1 PNTFLPPRNLFF
13 LSFPPPLAYQIH
25 PKHIITPLSQ
35 THFSPYPHSTHTFI
49 KSINLTLTLSIHKH
63 FLIHTPLISLHKP
76 HTSPL
81 THNLPL

>member
-1 PNTFLPPRNLFF
+1 
-13 LSFPPPLAYQIH
+13 
-25 PKHIITPLSQ
+25 
-35 THFSPYPHSTHTFI
+35 FSPYPHSTHTFI

-81 THNLPL
+81 THNLPLLHYIPHNTLTCYNPIIPDPSAQCPPSHLT